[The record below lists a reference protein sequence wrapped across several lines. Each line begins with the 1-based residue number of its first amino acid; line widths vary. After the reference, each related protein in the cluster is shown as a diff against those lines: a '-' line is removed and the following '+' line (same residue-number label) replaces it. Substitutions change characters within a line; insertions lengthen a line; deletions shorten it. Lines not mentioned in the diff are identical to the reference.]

1 MDTFEIEKNNRKEVN
16 YKSAFKSFDY
26 YLSDLTEIN
35 LGRVILSPNDYGLTK
50 KEIDEYI
57 EQIKTD
63 RESFAIK
70 MDGEKNRF
78 IIIANVLVISVYVIL
93 TVLLFPKDSPT
104 IIGGALFSVFWIGIL
119 IGICNKTSIIVRT
132 YYIATRKVQ
141 SKKNDTIEK
150 FLNDALWEYCCN
162 REEIYKKIDE
172 RIEESKRNRKR
183 EICERISKMDRDHAI
198 EYVEHDWDLKH
209 NWDLISAINEIYW
222 VYGPDVDSETKLKY
236 LIEKCCK

>member
-1 MDTFEIEKNNRKEVN
+1 MKVVKTEKMDRMEVG

-26 YLSDLTEIN
+26 YSSDLNEIN
-35 LGRVILSPNDYGLTK
+35 LGRVILSPNDYGLTE

-57 EQIKTD
+57 KQIQSD
-63 RESFAIK
+63 RESYAIK
-70 MDGEKNRF
+70 MDGEINRF
-78 IIIANVLVISVYVIL
+78 IIIANALVIAVYIIL
-93 TVLLFPKDSPT
+93 TILLFPKDSPT
-104 IIGGALFSVFWIGIL
+104 YIGGAVFSVLWIGIL
-119 IGICNKTSIIVRT
+119 IGICNKTSLIVRT
-132 YYIATRKVQ
+132 YCIATRKVQ

-150 FLNDALWEYCCN
+150 FLNDALWEFFYH
-162 REEIYKKIDE
+162 REEITKKIDE